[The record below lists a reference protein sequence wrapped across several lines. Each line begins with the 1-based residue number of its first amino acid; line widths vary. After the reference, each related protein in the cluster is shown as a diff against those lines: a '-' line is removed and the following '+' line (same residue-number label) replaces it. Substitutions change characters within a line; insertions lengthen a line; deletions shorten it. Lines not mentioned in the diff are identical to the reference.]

1 MVFKTVGEEKRDLF
15 LKYFSFNKNI
25 ENDRFRC
32 CPYCYNSFN
41 FFSRSDAA
49 EEKLAQTSSYLQDC
63 LSKQLFIEKHKVTGQ
78 NVGIYIFQMILQF
91 VVKAFEEESSLLLP
105 EVYDRYKLLLHK
117 NDLNIVIDSD
127 KDMSKLLHFTQ
138 LIFNMLKSVL
148 GRALLCYVP
157 KKKNLGRLIYR
168 NDADVLGSCHSLFL
182 ANHRSSNQIALVEK
196 ENLKLTNKMSSLI
209 TDDLKKN
216 TKHER
221 LEHAAQIF
229 RNVIKLY
236 VSEIIKTDRL
246 PDIDNFNCRD
256 EIFKIHPFLW
266 NFLFRFVDKITIIMI
281 MLP

>member
-78 NVGIYIFQMILQF
+78 NVDIYTFQMILQF
-91 VVKAFEEESSLLLP
+91 VIKAFEEESSLLLP

-138 LIFNMLKSVL
+138 LIFNMLKSVP

-157 KKKNLGRLIYR
+157 KRKTW
-168 NDADVLGSCHSLFL
+168 
-182 ANHRSSNQIALVEK
+182 SSDIQK
-196 ENLKLTNKMSSLI
+196 WCRCFRKLPFTIFGKSSLI
-209 TDDLKKN
+209 KPNCPDGERKLKINK
-216 TKHER
+216 
-221 LEHAAQIF
+221 
-229 RNVIKLY
+229 
-236 VSEIIKTDRL
+236 
-246 PDIDNFNCRD
+246 
-256 EIFKIHPFLW
+256 
-266 NFLFRFVDKITIIMI
+266 
-281 MLP
+281 